1 MQLVLGDRRPHGQP
15 LVEEGREDVGSIP
28 VGLGHLVKLEPL
40 EKEVYNDVVQE
51 RLVVQDQVVLGADG
65 DGVAAGRRELAIFL
79 VLKEQTK
86 AG

>member
-1 MQLVLGDRRPHGQP
+1 MNVIQKRG
-15 LVEEGREDVGSIP
+15 EDDAAVAYRA
-28 VGLGHLVKLEPL
+28 VC
-40 EKEVYNDVVQE
+40 
-51 RLVVQDQVVLGADG
+51 G